1 MRCYSLMCLTIAVGR
16 CHKNLLR
23 KIRDSQ
29 SANRDSVHD
38 SQFETRDSAYS
49 SLDKSGASRVWCRTV
64 TLCGNLPNLLA
75 SDVSE
80 ETNGIPASPTES
92 ADTLLVL
99 AARKGDR
106 TAFEDLVRR
115 YQQQATAVAFR
126 LLSNRDDAMEI
137 VQDAFLNA
145 FDRLGSLE
153 ETGRFGPWL
162 LRIVN
167 NLSLNR
173 RRSRALRKTAS
184 LEMSSEDD
192 ERGAMNRPDTRQ
204 ASPPETVEGEET
216 KRMLAQAIA
225 ELPEMQ
231 RQALILFSIRDL
243 PQKEVAEKLGCSV
256 EAVKWHVFTARKK
269 LKEKLKNHL

>member
-1 MRCYSLMCLTIAVGR
+1 M
-16 CHKNLLR
+16 
-23 KIRDSQ
+23 
-29 SANRDSVHD
+29 
-38 SQFETRDSAYS
+38 
-49 SLDKSGASRVWCRTV
+49 
-64 TLCGNLPNLLA
+64 
-75 SDVSE
+75 SE
-80 ETNGIPASPTES
+80 ETNSVPAGPVES
-92 ADTLLVL
+92 ADALLVL

-106 TAFEDLVRR
+106 AAFEELVRR
-115 YQQQATAVAFR
+115 YQRQATAVAFR

-145 FDRLGSLE
+145 FDRLASLE

-173 RRSRALRKTAS
+173 RRSRALRKAGS
-184 LEMSSEDD
+184 LEMSAEDD
-192 ERGAMNRPDTRQ
+192 EREMTRPDTHQ
-204 ASPPETVEGEET
+204 AAPADLVEGEET
-216 KRMLAQAIA
+216 KKLLARAIA

-269 LKEKLKNHL
+269 LKEKFKHLF